1 LPWEIGPFCPGG
13 TYVAGELGADVL
25 PDLPE
30 FCDVVFPRP
39 DEFFTVVEVPL
50 VVPAVVLPLGAL
62 VEPSVD
68 VFPAGASEI
77 AVPLNPRILFIG
89 TT

>member
-1 LPWEIGPFCPGG
+1 MPWEIGPFCPGG
-13 TYVAGELGADVL
+13 TYVAWELGEGAL

-30 FCDVVFPRP
+30 FCDVVFPRA
-39 DEFFTVVEVPL
+39 DEFFTAVEVPP
-50 VVPAVVLPLGAL
+50 VVPEVVLPFDAL
-62 VEPSVD
+62 AEPPVG